1 MTFKGEENMY
11 DTPYFGMNFEQFGEM
26 VSTEQELSNAKMPCS
41 HCGKPKFWYE
51 PWHGFICVS
60 WLTMEGGCRGEAR
73 IFGGTDTDTE

>member
-1 MTFKGEENMY
+1 MEHPIIFS
-11 DTPYFGMNFEQFGEM
+11 GEM
-26 VSTEQELSNAKMPCS
+26 VRAVLKGQKTQTRRVINPQPPQDSL
-41 HCGKPKFWYE
+41 WDE